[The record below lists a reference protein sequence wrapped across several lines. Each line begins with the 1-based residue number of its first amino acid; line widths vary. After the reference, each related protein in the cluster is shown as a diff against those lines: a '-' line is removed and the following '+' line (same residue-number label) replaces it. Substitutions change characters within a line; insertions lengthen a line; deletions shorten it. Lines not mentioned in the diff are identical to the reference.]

1 MIAGFVGKKKRRD
14 IMKLEKNIITVFTL
28 GFLSVLLSVLLAC
41 TSSLDTYRGKTA
53 NQESRIALSGGSH
66 NGAWQ
71 TDDLTVKYSY
81 SRSPNNLQISGDVAL
96 KAKLTDASD
105 VVQNFVLQVNF
116 LNAAGQALGT
126 KELVMAGYRET
137 LTKWDF
143 DHKFE
148 PPASTSAMAFSY
160 DGQMGGDRGGLA
172 EKFWHDPFS

>member
-1 MIAGFVGKKKRRD
+1 
-14 IMKLEKNIITVFTL
+14 MKLEKKIITGFTIVFL
-28 GFLSVLLSVLLAC
+28 FLLLSVFVAC
-41 TSSLDTYRGKTA
+41 TSSLDTYQGKTA
-53 NQESRIALSGGSH
+53 DQKSRIALNSGSH
-66 NGAWQ
+66 NGVWQ

-81 SRSPNNLQISGDVAL
+81 SRNPNNLRISGDVEL
-96 KAKLTDASD
+96 SDKMKDASD
-105 VVQNFVLQVNF
+105 TVQNFVLQVNF

-148 PPASTSAMAFSY
+148 PPAGTSAMALSY